1 MFYPVVVPIR
11 SDKPTGRGKGDSLSV
26 KNVSGKTGRGKED
39 LPTLVAATKRA
50 KAEGA
55 QELVMVHRVLKSVSS
70 AVRMI
75 IGRVIVQRWMLAR
88 RI

>member
-1 MFYPVVVPIR
+1 MVRLVVVR
-11 SDKPTGRGKGDSLSV
+11 VEEDRKVL
-26 KNVSGKTGRGKED
+26 ED
-39 LPTLVAATKRA
+39 LPILVAATERVRA
-50 KAEGA
+50 EDA

>member
-1 MFYPVVVPIR
+1 MVRLVVVR
-11 SDKPTGRGKGDSLSV
+11 VEEDRKVL
-26 KNVSGKTGRGKED
+26 ED
-39 LPTLVAATKRA
+39 LPILVAATEKVRA
-50 KAEGA
+50 EDA

>member
-1 MFYPVVVPIR
+1 MVRLVVLRVEEDR
-11 SDKPTGRGKGDSLSV
+11 KVL
-26 KNVSGKTGRGKED
+26 ED
-39 LPTLVAATKRA
+39 LDSRGRDRKG
-50 KAEGA
+50 KAEDA

>member
-1 MFYPVVVPIR
+1 MVRLVVARVEEDR
-11 SDKPTGRGKGDSLSV
+11 KVL
-26 KNVSGKTGRGKED
+26 ED
-39 LPTLVAATKRA
+39 LPTLVAATERVRA
-50 KAEGA
+50 EDA

-88 RI
+88 QI